1 MLGPKKRNYR
11 LPQSER
17 PDKAAWTAFLAQT
30 GPQGGCA
37 AETVSFDTLFA
48 QTNGVQIQN
57 TDSEWAKRMAS
68 DDWKGLSRAIHHLR
82 LRKAVPDWSCPAEL
96 WRQLFHPKYY
106 KTSLFHGVG
115 YQSPVTSSFKCRVLQ
130 LLQAIR
136 QFDQSPLSW
145 HRSSTQQLD
154 KRNNKTGSRSLR
166 LINLLD
172 PFGRAFYNH
181 LWARC
186 IPQSSRSYAAGYA
199 VQKSRLEPIFQQKC
213 LGFRLRKAKIS
224 HLTSFYD
231 CANAFYSV
239 HFECLDQTIH
249 RISVPA
255 DKNLLRQRFRQ
266 ATIQVHACD
275 GTLELQTGSGTL
287 QGDGLAAQLFLEPY
301 HPVLDIVQQQ
311 SRSLDSENLLD
322 VRDPIHNV
330 DVNVS
335 LSSYADDVA
344 GKLCGR
350 CAQELAE
357 KSVCLSNR
365 IDHEFASIGLGQ
377 NRDKQEHVP
386 FFAGSGARAQY
397 KAMFMDNLV
406 SGKVCRK
413 VRYLGPPYTFNGS
426 SNSEVEERIVA
437 ARLGWVAC
445 GRFWSRLSRRQSH
458 RGKLCVF
465 RGMVYTPLLS
475 GLEACVLDK
484 SAYSK
489 LDSCVLRYG
498 RKLMQGQGCKKLE
511 NEDGTVVYK
520 ALPSS
525 AVWAFLRLLP
535 SKDELFIRRIKWYQ
549 SMARTPSLH
558 SVWFACIFGTFSF
571 ESQPTID
578 DTGNISSTAN
588 PWAQQF
594 HRDIHTLAEIE
605 EGDQLLSFMAG
616 QSLRLFQDLR
626 EDFIRL
632 DVNIFRAIP
641 FSVSIPPPEYQPDIV
656 LQPALEETP
665 DEVDAPFKC
674 ECLVADGTQCAAAF
688 STRQRLAVHIS
699 NTQGGTHGHIPEYR
713 KLVVTNQCVFCRRVF
728 SSVRTTQRHV
738 RQSLSVGHCRGL
750 GSQTVF
756 HPEPPKSLDC
766 SFCGWSA
773 PTLDLLFD
781 HMAQHVQ
788 RQGVQNQ

>member
-1 MLGPKKRNYR
+1 MYSPVINIICSRACRSKKSLGTNFSAEMFGVSIA
-11 LPQSER
+11 QSENFTSYIILWLR
-17 PDKAAWTAFLAQT
+17 QCFLQ
-30 GPQGGCA
+30 C
-37 AETVSFDTLFA
+37 SFA
-48 QTNGVQIQN
+48 
-57 TDSEWAKRMAS
+57 
-68 DDWKGLSRAIHHLR
+68 
-82 LRKAVPDWSCPAEL
+82 
-96 WRQLFHPKYY
+96 
-106 KTSLFHGVG
+106 
-115 YQSPVTSSFKCRVLQ
+115 
-130 LLQAIR
+130 
-136 QFDQSPLSW
+136 
-145 HRSSTQQLD
+145 
-154 KRNNKTGSRSLR
+154 
-166 LINLLD
+166 
-172 PFGRAFYNH
+172 
-181 LWARC
+181 
-186 IPQSSRSYAAGYA
+186 
-199 VQKSRLEPIFQQKC
+199 
-213 LGFRLRKAKIS
+213 
-224 HLTSFYD
+224 
-231 CANAFYSV
+231 
-239 HFECLDQTIH
+239 CLDQTIH
-249 RISVPA
+249 QISVPA

-266 ATIQVHACD
+266 AIMQVHACD

-301 HPVLDIVQQQ
+301 HPVLDVVQQQ
-311 SRSLDSENLLD
+311 SRTLDNENLLD

-344 GKLCGR
+344 GKLCGQS
-350 CAQELAE
+350 AQELAE

-365 IDHEFASIGLGQ
+365 IDHEFARIGLGQ

-386 FFAGSGARAQY
+386 FFARSGARGQY
-397 KAMFMDNLV
+397 KAIFMDNLV

-413 VRYLGPPYTFNGS
+413 VRYLGPPYTFNVS

-484 SAYSK
+484 SAYNK

-498 RKLMQGQGCKKLE
+498 RKLMQGQGCQKLE
-511 NEDGTVVYK
+511 HEDGTVVYK

-594 HRDIHTLAEIE
+594 HHDIHRLAEIE

-616 QSLRLFQDLR
+616 QPLRLFQDLR

-632 DVNIFRAIP
+632 DVNIF
-641 FSVSIPPPEYQPDIV
+641 
-656 LQPALEETP
+656 
-665 DEVDAPFKC
+665 
-674 ECLVADGTQCAAAF
+674 
-688 STRQRLAVHIS
+688 
-699 NTQGGTHGHIPEYR
+699 
-713 KLVVTNQCVFCRRVF
+713 
-728 SSVRTTQRHV
+728 
-738 RQSLSVGHCRGL
+738 
-750 GSQTVF
+750 
-756 HPEPPKSLDC
+756 
-766 SFCGWSA
+766 
-773 PTLDLLFD
+773 
-781 HMAQHVQ
+781 
-788 RQGVQNQ
+788 